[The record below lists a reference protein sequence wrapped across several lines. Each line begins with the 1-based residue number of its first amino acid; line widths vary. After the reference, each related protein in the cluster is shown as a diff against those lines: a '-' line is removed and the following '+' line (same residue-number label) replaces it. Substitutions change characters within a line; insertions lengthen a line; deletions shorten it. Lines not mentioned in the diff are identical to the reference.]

1 MGLRQSYDRFKSTA
15 NLEVNY
21 EAPVCQGGE
30 MWGWKALAIQRVA
43 VSQRDLH
50 KDTENSAG
58 REMGTASQKKHQMS
72 QDLKDEQGCCSA

>member
-1 MGLRQSYDRFKSTA
+1 
-15 NLEVNY
+15 
-21 EAPVCQGGE
+21 

-50 KDTENSAG
+50 KDTENRAG